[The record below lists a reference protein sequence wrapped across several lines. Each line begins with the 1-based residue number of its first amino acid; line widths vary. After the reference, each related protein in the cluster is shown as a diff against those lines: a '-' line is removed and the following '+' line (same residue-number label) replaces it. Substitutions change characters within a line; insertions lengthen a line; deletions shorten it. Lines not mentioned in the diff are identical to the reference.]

1 MNVLELIMLKNEDTI
16 NRVHDLAI
24 QFIEMPKDADV
35 KILEVVAA
43 LNLAFGSIVANELHD
58 GMPKEAAQKLI
69 ADASELVTKMVFKS

>member
-1 MNVLELIMLKNEDTI
+1 MNVLELIMLNEDSI

-24 QFIEMPKDADV
+24 QFIDMPKVADV

-69 ADASELVTKMVFKS
+69 ADASEIVTKMAFNS